1 MKPVYSAFVVLAL
14 VLASA
19 PACAMQESDQPEAA
33 EAGETA
39 EGAAADDPKTLYALG
54 LAVAQGL
61 TQFHLTEEELQAVQK
76 GLADGVLG
84 REPDVDLQEYMM
96 QIQQLAQERAQAA
109 MAAER
114 QAGTAFLEQAAAEE
128 GAETTESGLIFRSLE
143 EGSGESPEATDQVS
157 VHYRGTL
164 RDGTVFDSSYDRGEP
179 ATFPLNRV
187 VPCWTEGLQKMKE
200 GGKAKLVC
208 PPDIAYGDQG
218 RPPVIP
224 PAATLIFEVELLEVA
239 APAQAEA
246 TPAPA
251 PTPEAQAA
259 PEPMPEP
266 EPEPPPPGR

>member
-33 EAGETA
+33 ETGETA
-39 EGAAADDPKTLYALG
+39 EGPAADDPKTLYALG

-61 TQFHLTEEELQAVQK
+61 TQFHLTEEELQAVQE

-84 REPDVDLQEYMM
+84 REPDVDLQAYMM

-114 QAGTAFLEQAAAEE
+114 QAGTAFLEQAADEQ
-128 GAETTESGLIFRSLE
+128 GAVKTDSGLIFQSLE
-143 EGSGESPEATDQVS
+143 EGTGESPEATDRVS

-164 RDGTVFDSSYDRGEP
+164 RDGTVFDSSHDRGQP
-179 ATFPLNRV
+179 AAFGLDQV
-187 VPCWTEGLQKMKE
+187 IPCWTEGLQKMKE

-208 PPDIAYGDQG
+208 PPDIAYGDRTQG
-218 RPPVIP
+218 PIP
-224 PAATLIFEVELLEVA
+224 GGATLVFEVELLDVVDETA
-239 APAQAEA
+239 AEPPAAQAA
-246 TPAPA
+246 PAPA
-251 PTPEAQAA
+251 PE
-259 PEPMPEP
+259 PEP

>member
-1 MKPVYSAFVVLAL
+1 MKPVYSLLVVLAL
-14 VLASA
+14 IVSTS
-19 PACAMQESDQPEAA
+19 PACAMQESDQTDETAAGEAA
-33 EAGETA
+33 NGAGDEQA
-39 EGAAADDPKTLYALG
+39 KTLYALG
-54 LAVAQGL
+54 LAVSQGL
-61 TQFHLTEEELQAVQK
+61 AQFHLPEAELEAVQE
-76 GLADGVLG
+76 GIADGVLG
-84 REPDVDLQEYMM
+84 REPEVDLQEYMM
-96 QIQQLAQERAQAA
+96 QVQQLAQARAQAA

-114 QAGTAFLEQAAAEE
+114 EEGAAFLEQAAAEE

-143 EGSGESPEATDQVS
+143 EGTGESPEATDQVS

-187 VPCWTEGLQKMKE
+187 VPCWTEGLQKMKK